1 MKILLIIIIVFQ
13 ACFFLIHLRNDTE
26 NQNNSTEIF
35 DKNNTLSTIYGKL
48 TLETFYGPPGFGED
62 PINDEKVKQYILVL
76 EEDPFEDHPKMQ
88 IEYVGDMDLTKFLN
102 KKVRVSGTFFS
113 SLTGYHNTPILIDAK
128 SIEEAE

>member
-1 MKILLIIIIVFQ
+1 MKILLIFIIVFQ
-13 ACFFLIHLRNDTE
+13 ACFFLIHLRNDAE

-62 PINDEKVKQYILVL
+62 PINDEKVNQYILVL

-88 IEYVGDMDLTKFLN
+88 IEYGGDMDLTKFLN
-102 KKVRVSGTFFS
+102 KKVRVRGTFFS

-128 SIEEAE
+128 SIELVQ

>member
-1 MKILLIIIIVFQ
+1 MHIKSDEYEEADKVFN
-13 ACFFLIHLRNDTE
+13 H
-26 NQNNSTEIF
+26 
-35 DKNNTLSTIYGKL
+35 DKTYSTIYGKL
-48 TLETFYGPPGFGED
+48 TTETFYGPPGFGED

-88 IEYVGDMDLTKFLN
+88 IEYVGNMDLTKFLN

-128 SIEEAE
+128 NIEEAE